1 MPIDLATLGKR
12 LKKARE
18 DRGVT
23 QEAAADA
30 LGVPR
35 TAIVH
40 IEAGNRSISTLELS
54 LLADL
59 YERPIAEFF
68 SEGPLPDA
76 PEEDPILAL
85 HRITD
90 SFKDQPEV
98 QRQIARC
105 VEICR
110 EGAAL
115 EEVLGKKRRSGP
127 PFYSIPEPRN
137 ALDAVRQGA
146 NVAAEERR
154 RLGLGDAPI
163 HALADLLSNQGV
175 WVASVDLPNDMSGM
189 FLRH

>member
-68 SEGPLPDA
+68 SEGPIADA

-85 HRITD
+85 PRIAD
-90 SFKDQPEV
+90 SFKDHPECG
-98 QRQIARC
+98 RQVGRC

-110 EGAAL
+110 EGAVL
-115 EEVLGKKRRSGP
+115 EELLGKKRRTGP
-127 PFYSIPEPRN
+127 PFYSLSEPRS
-137 ALDAVRQGA
+137 A
-146 NVAAEERR
+146 
-154 RLGLGDAPI
+154 
-163 HALADLLSNQGV
+163 
-175 WVASVDLPNDMSGM
+175 
-189 FLRH
+189 